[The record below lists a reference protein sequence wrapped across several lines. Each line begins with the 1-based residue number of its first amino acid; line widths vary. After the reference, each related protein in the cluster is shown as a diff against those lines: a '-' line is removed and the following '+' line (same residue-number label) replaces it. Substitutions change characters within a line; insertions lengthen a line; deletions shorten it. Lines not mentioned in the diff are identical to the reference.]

1 MKQHTIQDAVNELK
15 SNLTEVARVFEWADL
30 MGYEDPKQ
38 FSEKF
43 LRHYGVRPQKI
54 MELVR
59 LGSIIKYLRADENHS
74 NLKIARLHSLP
85 CEKTLNNFTNYH
97 TGFSPTALKNKSEKE
112 IESLMNYLWS
122 KIMDDYAVGEA
133 WIVAVLENYESI
145 RGGS

>member
-1 MKQHTIQDAVNELK
+1 MHKLQIQHAVNELK

-30 MGYEDPKQ
+30 MGYEDPKR

-59 LGSIIKYLRADENHS
+59 LESIIRYLRSTENYS
-74 NLKIARLHSLP
+74 NIKIARLHSLP

-97 TGFSPTALKNKSEKE
+97 AGCSPTNLKNMSQETIEQLLENLWNE
-112 IESLMNYLWS
+112 IREE
-122 KIMDDYAVGEA
+122 YAVGKT
-133 WIVAVLENYESI
+133 WIVPNAKDHEVWLEP
-145 RGGS
+145 